1 MQCCRVSARAT
12 AWLECRNWYI
22 HDNIWIYVKPTAC
35 HLPPSRAAT
44 VLTTLA
50 NDHDLDDTIPM
61 MNRSKSW
68 RLLLYHGAR
77 VSEEPSWV
85 LYRYYIAIFFYRW
98 YTLVYYVYCHLV
110 NLPHMFST
118 RIHQSRNA
126 RSNGQAV
133 MLERTWK
140 RAWHG
145 SSLHRIEEIAQKG
158 LKVGKKGSLGHWK
171 LDLPKDSENGLVNA
185 WWNDEGNGRRI
196 NWVERRCFGNC
207 SVRWVQTGRFHL
219 CLIWA
224 LFVRTVAVFGFF
236 GVAFST
242 CCFMVAAL
250 FSCWLLHQWICL
262 LPRFRAWAV
271 AGMTC
276 IMSWCSSLRFA

>member
-1 MQCCRVSARAT
+1 
-12 AWLECRNWYI
+12 
-22 HDNIWIYVKPTAC
+22 
-35 HLPPSRAAT
+35 
-44 VLTTLA
+44 
-50 NDHDLDDTIPM
+50 
-61 MNRSKSW
+61 MNGSKSW

-77 VSEEPSWV
+77 VSERKKTSWC
-85 LYRYYIAIFFYRW
+85 LDILYRW
-98 YTLVYYVYCHLV
+98 YVLVYCHLV

-171 LDLPKDSENGLVNA
+171 LDLPKDSENGLATA
-185 WWNDEGNGRRI
+185 WWKDEGNGRRI
-196 NWVERRCFGNC
+196 KRVERRCFGNC

-219 CLIWA
+219 CFPYEPCLWEP
-224 LFVRTVAVFGFF
+224 LLCLDSSVWL
-236 GVAFST
+236 SPL
-242 CCFMVAAL
+242 AAL
-250 FSCWLLHQWICL
+250 WLLLCFLVDCFINEYAFFHHGLSSCWDDLHH
-262 LPRFRAWAV
+262 V
-271 AGMTC
+271 MTLVRNPK
-276 IMSWCSSLRFA
+276 IRY